1 MHETA
6 ALTAVQQEMS
16 QCVCPQQTRNAS
28 LLGCLGS
35 VLTWL
40 TAWSQEQPSR
50 LPERAG
56 ASHKTWQ

>member
-28 LLGCLGS
+28 LLGWLRSVLGS
-35 VLTWL
+35 QPGHRSSPAGFLREQVL
-40 TAWSQEQPSR
+40 PIR
-50 LPERAG
+50 RG
-56 ASHKTWQ
+56 ND